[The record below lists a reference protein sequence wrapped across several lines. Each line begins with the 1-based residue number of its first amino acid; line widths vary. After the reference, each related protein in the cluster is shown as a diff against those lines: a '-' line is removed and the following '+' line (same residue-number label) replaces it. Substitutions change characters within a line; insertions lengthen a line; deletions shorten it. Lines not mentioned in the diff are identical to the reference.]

1 LADPDFQGSAVLGF
15 QNAGGFSC
23 AGGLSKPAGFCIAGL
38 DSFFRWSGSSC
49 SGFSVVVLV
58 GVVVVNV
65 GAVGGVAVGGAG
77 AGAGAGTGA
86 SAGASAANGAG
97 SVSGASA
104 AVEPGQHQPGKP
116 PASSTGNSGVEEASK
131 ADGRACYPAG
141 SSAMATQTFLSI
153 HNMAIQES
161 QPTEGID
168 WKKMIEMMIA
178 IQLLKAMN
186 ENG

>member
-15 QNAGGFSC
+15 QDVGGFLCC
-23 AGGLSKPAGFCIAGL
+23 AGGLSKPAGFCIAGF
-38 DSFFRWSGSSC
+38 D
-49 SGFSVVVLV
+49 SVVPVEV
-58 GVVVVNV
+58 DVVNV
-65 GAVGGVAVGGAG
+65 GAVGGVGAG
-77 AGAGAGTGA
+77 AGAGAGASA
-86 SAGASAANGAG
+86 SAGAGAANGAG

-116 PASSTGNSGVEEASK
+116 PASSEGGSGAEEASK
-131 ADGRACYPAG
+131 ADGRACYPPG
-141 SSAMATQTFLSI
+141 SSSMDTQTFLSI

-168 WKKMIEMMIA
+168 WKKLIEMMMA
-178 IQLLKAMN
+178 IELLKAMN